1 MIYFISIAM
10 NEALFLISVV
20 FTFSLVLL
28 FYRLFGKSGMM
39 AWTAF
44 AIVFANIEVVKCI
57 NLFGFETTLG
67 NVMFGSTFLAT
78 DILSENH
85 GKACAKKAV
94 YVGLAAICAF
104 VAMLQLSL
112 AFVPSAN
119 DIAAGPM
126 KEMFALT
133 PRVCMASVALY
144 FLANIS
150 DVHLYHFIKARVPG
164 ALWVRNNVATM
175 TCQIA
180 QAFFFCLAAF
190 GGVFPFR
197 MILELSMTTALV
209 ECAVAALDTP
219 FIYAAKRF
227 CNPPGGG
234 RQ

>member
-1 MIYFISIAM
+1 M

-44 AIVFANIEVVKCI
+44 AIVFANIEVVKCV

-94 YVGLAAICAF
+94 YVGLAAVCAF

-119 DIAAGPM
+119 DIASGPM
-126 KEMFALT
+126 REMFALT

-197 MILELSMTTALV
+197 MILELSMTTALI
-209 ECAVAALDTP
+209 ECVVAAFDTP
-219 FIYAAKRF
+219 FIYAAKRIGS
-227 CNPPGGG
+227 PLWGDK
-234 RQ
+234 Q